1 VVDVSIDK
9 NTGALQVNADLN
21 GVTVYI
27 NGKRMTRLTSAG
39 HYLAP
44 ALPPGE
50 YKVRVEKEGFQ
61 PVPERTATVK
71 AGQQAT
77 VSFSIVPIIAPGAVL
92 LIKSAQAGAE
102 VFVDGHRLGVTEDD
116 GTLVTYGVPPG
127 RHSVSVRKNGFR
139 LVISDQNFT
148 AGRMTR
154 MDAVMLSLTSD
165 PGVDQPL
172 KPRSSGTACG
182 IPWNY
187 TKLLL
192 GVNGIGHL
200 WKEDEIIQVISR
212 CKVDFPVTEGVRDD
226 LRKHGASGRLIEAIV
241 KNAPAV
247 GSPVRP
253 PTPALTK
260 PPVSQSDSEDRFP
273 ALAEEAARL
282 RAIYEKTDTANMDEV
297 DRLLKSRRCQI
308 TRIGGL
314 IDRTLD
320 AMHQWRDVELTYWR
334 KWAEVEQQ
342 RVDDQRKSLA
352 NMEIDQERV
361 KNLIEDETKDHE
373 VLLRNKANMEKYGK
387 RTEEIRKDIDGLT
400 TDIKDSEA
408 RLDKAQKDYDELTVQ
423 ITNMN
428 ASITTRLVNMRQNI
442 NGLEAY
448 NQQFTAFYETKRK
461 DAQEI
466 CNLKQPNSRSPL
478 PKTQNPPNQP

>member
-1 VVDVSIDK
+1 MINRTHALAGIAMLVLVALPGRSQPAPQSPVQTASPSPPAAADPPAHDRVTPAATQT
-9 NTGALQVNADLN
+9 TGA
-21 GVTVYI
+21 
-27 NGKRMTRLTSAG
+27 
-39 HYLAP
+39 
-44 ALPPGE
+44 GE
-50 YKVRVEKEGFQ
+50 
-61 PVPERTATVK
+61 
-71 AGQQAT
+71 
-77 VSFSIVPIIAPGAVL
+77 S
-92 LIKSAQAGAE
+92 
-102 VFVDGHRLGVTEDD
+102 
-116 GTLVTYGVPPG
+116 
-127 RHSVSVRKNGFR
+127 
-139 LVISDQNFT
+139 
-148 AGRMTR
+148 
-154 MDAVMLSLTSD
+154 
-165 PGVDQPL
+165 
-172 KPRSSGTACG
+172 
-182 IPWNY
+182 
-187 TKLLL
+187 
-192 GVNGIGHL
+192 
-200 WKEDEIIQVISR
+200 
-212 CKVDFPVTEGVRDD
+212 
-226 LRKHGASGRLIEAIV
+226 
-241 KNAPAV
+241 
-247 GSPVRP
+247 
-253 PTPALTK
+253 
-260 PPVSQSDSEDRFP
+260 DRFP

-282 RAIYEKTDTANMDEV
+282 KAIYEKTDTANMDEV

-387 RTEEIRKDIDGLT
+387 RTEEIRKDIDGLI

-408 RLDKAQKDYDELTVQ
+408 RLDKAQKNYDELTVQ